1 MLGNVIAPEA
11 RAVVRFDELEP
22 IGELAVERAACMI
35 HVIEYAEFHCIPPNA
50 AIMEPPAPH
59 GQAANENAAPEERG
73 VSICFRLPT

>member
-1 MLGNVIAPEA
+1 
-11 RAVVRFDELEP
+11 
-22 IGELAVERAACMI
+22 MI